1 MQEIPDEVFSQ
12 GTLGPCF
19 GIMPSDGNIYAPIA
33 GVISNIADS
42 KHAIT
47 ITADDGITIL
57 VHVGI
62 GTVKL
67 NGAPFSLHVQEGMRV
82 EQNQLIIEAD
92 LAAIN
97 QAGLSPMVIIVKLV
111 S

>member
-1 MQEIPDEVFSQ
+1 
-12 GTLGPCF
+12 
-19 GIMPSDGNIYAPIA
+19 MPSDGNIYAPAA
-33 GVISNIADS
+33 GVVSNIADS
-42 KHAIT
+42 KHAVT
-47 ITADDGITIL
+47 ITADDGTAFL

-67 NGAPFSLHVQEGMRV
+67 NGAPFHLHVQEGMRI
-82 EQNQLIIEAD
+82 EQNQLIITAD

-97 QAGLSPMVIIVKLV
+97 QAGLSPMVIIVKFV